1 MTSFIP
7 NKTIAKSFRE
17 PSPTRPLHLAKQS
30 GRQKSILPG
39 ADLKPR
45 VKASRDGITK
55 EPPIYFSTRIGL
67 RRVPRRRYPLR
78 PSPEMIQNARRG
90 KMSNF
95 LRSGKIIRASA
106 LEPMVDMQT
115 AKLNLTDDIVLETD
129 YLSEE
134 DEQFPESQR
143 KKENH
148 FYITV
153 KDDELP
159 SYHFW
164 KDQVGSDPID
174 TYRGFDWNQILRK
187 SPAVQEVLADLNRRI
202 AQRKTE
208 TGVNPKSIPTVH
220 NAWTKAGDGE
230 LYRETNPKRD
240 SHLRSRNVAKSDT
253 ECQWRPEGVLLG
265 IPFNSSNQRNTEDFG
280 QFGPQPGDPD
290 WESFETI
297 WEQKLETLGIEGVL
311 REYLS
316 RNPDKFSALRY
327 GTTSSK
333 IRPAQGDDQY
343 ARQFNDILKTAVP
356 TVAFKLTQQ
365 TFKRPVSPINSQE
378 PLVRGKHPKGWDLGG
393 DAENFDS
400 IYEVV
405 HREEEELE
413 FLDFYNEK
421 SHGGFLPRSKLAK
434 PHTAWVI

>member
-1 MTSFIP
+1 M
-7 NKTIAKSFRE
+7 
-17 PSPTRPLHLAKQS
+17 
-30 GRQKSILPG
+30 
-39 ADLKPR
+39 
-45 VKASRDGITK
+45 KASRDGITK
-55 EPPIYFSTRIGL
+55 EPPVYFSTRIGL
-67 RRVPRRRYPLR
+67 RRVPRRRYSLR

-90 KMSNF
+90 TMSKF
-95 LRSGKIIRASA
+95 LQSGKIIRASA
-106 LEPMVDMQT
+106 FEPMVDMQT
-115 AKLNLTDDIVLETD
+115 AKLNLTDDIELETD
-129 YLSEE
+129 HLSEE

-143 KKENH
+143 KKENLS
-148 FYITV
+148 YISV

-164 KDQVGSDPID
+164 KAQVGSDPID

-187 SPAVQEVLADLNRRI
+187 SQAVQEVLADLNRRI

-240 SHLRSRNVAKSDT
+240 SHLRSRNLAKSDT
-253 ECQWRPEGVLLG
+253 ECQWRPEGALLG

-280 QFGPQPGDPD
+280 QCGPQPGDPD
-290 WESFETI
+290 WESFEAV
-297 WEQKLETLGIEGVL
+297 WEQKLETLGIERVL

-316 RNPDKFSALRY
+316 SNPDKFSALRY
-327 GTTSSK
+327 GTMSSRV
-333 IRPAQGDDQY
+333 RPAQGDDQY
-343 ARQFNDILKTAVP
+343 ARQFNDILKTAAP

-365 TFKRPVSPINSQE
+365 TFERPVSPINFQE
-378 PLVRGKHPKGWDLGG
+378 PLVRGKHPKGWDLHRGH
-393 DAENFDS
+393 AENLNN

-405 HREEEELE
+405 HHEEEELE
-413 FLDFYNEK
+413 FLDFYDDK
-421 SHGGFLPRSKLAK
+421 SHGGLLLRSKLAK